1 MFEDRLQVSLLS
13 LCSCTIQIIFLVLGN
28 QITDWK
34 IVILDTEQE
43 LNFLKHAIGFLYSN
57 YNQNYTLGGSTASVP
72 GSIDYSEYIKNIS
85 GIIDKLYILIITLI
99 I

>member
-1 MFEDRLQVSLLS
+1 MSLLS
-13 LCSCTIQIIFLVLGN
+13 LCSCKIQIIFLVLGN
-28 QITDWK
+28 QSTDWK

-72 GSIDYSEYIKNIS
+72 GPIDYSEYIKKIS
-85 GIIDKLYILIITLI
+85 GIIDKLYILIMTLRI
-99 I
+99 C

>member
-1 MFEDRLQVSLLS
+1 M
-13 LCSCTIQIIFLVLGN
+13 
-28 QITDWK
+28 
-34 IVILDTEQE
+34 ILDAEQE

-57 YNQNYTLGGSTASVP
+57 YNQNYTVGGSTASNP
-72 GSIDYSEYIKNIS
+72 GQIGYSEYIKNVS